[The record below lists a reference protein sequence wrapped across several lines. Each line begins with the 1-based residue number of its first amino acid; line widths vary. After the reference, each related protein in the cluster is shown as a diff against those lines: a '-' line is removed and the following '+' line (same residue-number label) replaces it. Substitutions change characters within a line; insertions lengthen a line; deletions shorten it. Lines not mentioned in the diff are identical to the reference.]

1 MTALDA
7 PAVALAD
14 EATRTRIASDLDT
27 TLFVDAGAGSGK
39 TTVLVDRIVALVG
52 SGVPLRHIAAVT
64 FTEKAA
70 AELRDRL
77 RESLEV
83 AGRVEALG
91 ELDGAAIGTL
101 HSFARRILSEHPIRV
116 GLPPLVEVLDEV
128 GSQVAADRWWRQLQ
142 TELLDDPTVAPLVRL
157 GLASDMQLKHLRE
170 LVVTLEANWDL
181 VEERLGD
188 AQAPPP
194 PRVDVGPYL
203 ARARTLL
210 DRRRE
215 CRDPSDKLLERF
227 DLLETWLRQAEATDD
242 DAQLL
247 DLIDEIPGGGTGGKA
262 PAWGGQAKAIREQF
276 SELSRDGQAEQ
287 AAVMDRVIR
296 CLLPR
301 LARAVLEAA
310 DDRVRAGRL
319 RFHDLLVL
327 ARRLVRSAPDA
338 RAALQDR
345 YRRLLLDEAQ
355 DTDPIQVE
363 LSVRIAGGHDA
374 EAPAWEGVVVPP
386 GSLFFVGDAK
396 QSIYRFRRADIGT
409 YLGARQALGDVL
421 SLTTNFRSSPA
432 VLDWIN
438 TVFGRLIVE
447 EPGVQPKY
455 TPLDVAPARAEAAG
469 SVTTF
474 GAAATGT
481 AEEIRTDEARDI
493 ASLIVSALTDG
504 WTVGDRGAGWAER
517 PVRPDDVTILLPART
532 AIFAIEAALDAAGV
546 PYRTEAASIVYSA
559 TEVREL
565 MTCLRAVD
573 DPTDELAVVATLR
586 SSLFGCSDVELWRW
600 RQAGG
605 SWNLF
610 ARRHGAEPVGLAL
623 DELRDWSRARSRLA
637 PAELLDLVVE
647 QRRVLEVAVDS
658 PRYREVWRRLRFVVD
673 QARAWSEAERGSLR
687 EYLAWAARQADDSV
701 RVTETV
707 LPETDTRTVRIT
719 TIHASK
725 GLQFP
730 FVIVAGLA
738 SRGYPG
744 RPTVLW
750 PSTGGVEV
758 KLSQKLETAGYG
770 VADVDEQAIEYG
782 ERLRL
787 LYVACTRAE
796 SRLAV
801 SLHRKAV
808 AASKDDRECVPAE
821 VLDRAGARS
830 LADAFTSR
838 DEVTW
843 RPETTAAPVEAAPWE
858 AWSTAHAIAVDHAAA
873 REAISATAIAHGEV
887 SLPAFPPGLV
897 KDPVDLE
904 LPPWRKGRYGEA
916 VGRAVHAVLQTIDLA
931 TGAGLR
937 ALAESQAL
945 AEGVLDAVDDIEATV
960 QAALDSELIQRAAAH
975 PHWRETYVGTMIDGK
990 LIEGYV
996 DLLFRADDGLVLV
1009 DYKTDAD
1016 VSTETIASY
1025 ERQLQVYQRVLA
1037 DAVGEAPAAL
1047 LLVFPRPSGTVVHQV
1062 ETAEAVIRAD

>member
-1 MTALDA
+1 MTT
-7 PAVALAD
+7 VALPDD
-14 EATRTRIASDLDT
+14 EVRDRIRHDLDS

-39 TTVLVDRIVALVG
+39 TTVLVDRIVWLVE

-77 RESLEV
+77 RESLE
-83 AGRVEALG
+83 EAELDDACR

-101 HSFARRILSEHPIRV
+101 HSFARRILSEHPLEV
-116 GLPPLVEVLDEV
+116 GLPPLVDVLDDV

-142 TELLDDPTVAPLVRL
+142 IELLDDDETAPLIRL
-157 GLASDMQLKHLRE
+157 GLAADMKLDHLRE
-170 LVVTLEANWDL
+170 LVMELEANWDL
-181 VEERLGD
+181 VEERLAG
-188 AQAPPP
+188 AETP
-194 PRVDVGPYL
+194 PRPHVNFSAYL
-203 ARARTLL
+203 ARARALL

-215 CRDPSDKLLERF
+215 CTEPSDKLLARF
-227 DLLETWLRQAEATDD
+227 PLLEAWVRQAEATDD

-247 DLIDEIPGGGTGGKA
+247 DLIDEIPAPGGNVGKA
-262 PAWGGQAKAIREQF
+262 PAWGGQAAAIR
-276 SELSRDGQAEQ
+276 SELKSLSDDGKCEQ
-287 AAVMDRVIR
+287 ATVMDQVVR

-301 LARAVLEAA
+301 LAREVLTAA
-310 DDRVRAGRL
+310 DKRVQEGRL

-327 ARRLVRSAPDA
+327 ARRLLRQSASA
-338 RAALQDR
+338 RRVLQDR

-363 LSVRIAGGHDA
+363 LAVRIAGGEAA
-374 EAPAWEGVVVPP
+374 EGPWPEVAVPA
-386 GSLFFVGDAK
+386 GSLFFVGDGK
-396 QSIYRFRRADIGT
+396 QSIYRFRRADIAI
-409 YLGARQALGDVL
+409 YLEAQRLGQTIA
-421 SLTTNFRSSPA
+421 LTTNFRSSPA

-438 TVFGRLIVE
+438 AVFGRLIVD
-447 EPGVQPKY
+447 EPGVQPEY
-455 TPLDVAPARAEAAG
+455 RALDVGPNRSDGCGAVTVLGSAAHPG
-469 SVTTF
+469 
-474 GAAATGT
+474 GRGT
-481 AEEIRTDEARDI
+481 SADDLRQAEARDI
-493 ASLIVSALTDG
+493 AGLIVTALQEGWQVADRSAA
-504 WTVGDRGAGWAER
+504 WVER
-517 PVRPDDVTILLPART
+517 PLRPDDITILLPTRN
-532 AIFAIEAALDAAGV
+532 AIFAIESELDEAGI

-600 RQAGG
+600 RRDGG

-610 ARRHGAEPVGLAL
+610 ASRSGSEPVGSAL
-623 DELRDWSRARSRLA
+623 DQLRGWSRARARLA
-637 PAELLDLVVE
+637 PAELLDLVLE

-730 FVIVAGLA
+730 FVIVGGLW
-738 SRGYPG
+738 SPGYQG

-750 PSTGGVEV
+750 PPSGGVEV
-758 KLSQKLETAGYG
+758 KLAAKLLTAGYED
-770 VADVDEQAIEYG
+770 ADVIEKAIEHG

-787 LYVACTRAE
+787 LYVACTRSE

-801 SLHRKAV
+801 SLHRKET
-808 AASKDDRECVPAE
+808 SPGKEDPSCVSSE
-821 VLDRAGARS
+821 VLARAAYGVPSETFSTPGSMRW
-830 LADAFTSR
+830 LAGVEPAWPKSVSWESWSSTH
-838 DEVTW
+838 
-843 RPETTAAPVEAAPWE
+843 AEAAE
-858 AWSTAHAIAVDHAAA
+858 RSAT
-873 REAISATAIAHGEV
+873 REAVSATAIAHGEV
-887 SLPAFPPGLV
+887 SLPSFAPGLA

-916 VGRAVHAVLQTIDLA
+916 FGRAVHAVLQTIDLS
-931 TGAGLR
+931 TGDGLR
-937 ALAESQAL
+937 ELAESQAL
-945 AEGVLDAVDDIEATV
+945 AEGVVDAIEDVEAAVRSALESDVV
-960 QAALDSELIQRAAAH
+960 QGAAAR
-975 PHWRETYVGTMIDGK
+975 PHWRETYVGTLVDEK
-990 LIEGYV
+990 LVEGYI
-996 DLLFRADDGLVLV
+996 DLLYRDDDGLVIV
-1009 DYKTDAD
+1009 DFKTDSYVAP
-1016 VSTETIASY
+1016 ETLAAY
-1025 ERQLQVYQRVLA
+1025 ERQLHVYER
-1037 DAVGEAPAAL
+1037 AL
-1047 LLVFPRPSGTVVHQV
+1047 SDSVAESISRSILLFPRPEGALSHHVVEKLGEVQ
-1062 ETAEAVIRAD
+1062 